1 MVDWHKYKPLC
12 KSSSQ
17 MFACEGTSVSP
28 EQFSHVIGSQSIFSK
43 VQMLQMI
50 KTTQT
55 CSCNLANK
63 SFLFQNVPC
72 MRIFV
77 SVYNQS
83 AMLQCLSGT
92 LEKTHK
98 NSRYDQQQ
106 LIESNNSE
114 M

>member
-1 MVDWHKYKPLC
+1 
-12 KSSSQ
+12 
-17 MFACEGTSVSP
+17 
-28 EQFSHVIGSQSIFSK
+28 
-43 VQMLQMI
+43 MLQMI

-77 SVYNQS
+77 PVYNQS